1 MIPGNKSRK
10 LRYDHEYQLECLT
23 YILQCKMYLS
33 NRERSSLW
41 CKYKPKTLRKVT
53 SCKFKTR
60 YDLQNLVETTKFKAM
75 FRNTVEITIQR
86 VSRGGGGC
94 SRIPSEI
101 FRLFHLFHLFPT
113 DSSCSLVPPGHI
125 NTIFLALFPCV
136 PIASNMLCSPA
147 PYIWLWFFGLVPLF
161 ESSLQNR
168 PCSQG
173 DPRPKFSVV
182 SKESLSIVSATHI
195 LSFIQDVI
203 LRSMF
208 ISNL

>member
-1 MIPGNKSRK
+1 MTYRIWLRQQNSRRCFEIQSKSPYRGSPVGEVDVPVFPRK
-10 LRYDHEYQLECLT
+10 FF
-23 YILQCKMYLS
+23 
-33 NRERSSLW
+33 
-41 CKYKPKTLRKVT
+41 V
-53 SCKFKTR
+53 
-60 YDLQNLVETTKFKAM
+60 
-75 FRNTVEITIQR
+75 
-86 VSRGGGGC
+86 C
-94 SRIPSEI
+94 STCSTCSPQIHHVP
-101 FRLFHLFHLFPT
+101 LFHQVTCDPY
-113 DSSCSLVPPGHI
+113 
-125 NTIFLALFPCV
+125 TIFLALFPCV